1 MDALASLR
9 ACSAPLP
16 PRAREGI
23 LLLNEGCYF
32 EAHEA
37 LEDAWRQET
46 APVRDLYR
54 GLLQAAVVYLHA
66 SRARCA
72 GAVKVYERCVR
83 HLRPWAPL
91 CQGVDVAQL
100 LANLQALRGE
110 IERLGPDGLGGL
122 DPIWLKPVTLVE

>member
-1 MDALASLR
+1 MDASACLQ

-16 PRAREGI
+16 LRARQGI
-23 LLLNEGCYF
+23 VLLNDGFYF

-46 APVRDLYR
+46 APIRDLYR

-66 SRARCA
+66 SRGRYA
-72 GAVKVYERCVR
+72 GAVKVYERCVG

-91 CQGVDVAQL
+91 CQGVDVARL
-100 LANLQALRGE
+100 LADLQALRGE
-110 IERLGPDGLGGL
+110 IERLGPDGLSAL
-122 DPIWLKPVTLVE
+122 DPIWLRSVTLVE